1 MKKINCIQQYIID
14 SLIKE
19 NKLSVNS
26 LIDATSKV
34 CSHEL
39 LNNIL
44 AIIIESSET
53 NDSLTAVKKS
63 NEVNETV
70 EKEKYEGKTVVHL
83 ICTASKLKL
92 ITGLKNVFRSK
103 LGLKECKDIVDT
115 MPTYIDITNL
125 SNTERKTLYKI
136 LIDTDTEYSI
146 HTTQLMQ

>member
-70 EKEKYEGKTVVHL
+70 EVVHL

>member
-1 MKKINCIQQYIID
+1 MKKITCIQQYVID
-14 SLIKE
+14 RLTKE

-44 AIIIESSET
+44 AILIKSSET
-53 NDSLTAVKKS
+53 NDSLIAVK
-63 NEVNETV
+63 NP
-70 EKEKYEGKTVVHL
+70 YEGKTVVL
-83 ICTASKLKL
+83 LTSTASKLKL
-92 ITGLKNVFRSK
+92 ITGLKYVFRPK

-125 SNTERKTLYKI
+125 SETERKTLYKI

-146 HTTQLMQ
+146 HTT